1 MPDTLSVPLPSG
13 LASVPTT
20 PTSTSTIAN
29 NDSSKNS
36 KDNNRSRRQD
46 SSSTSSATHHLSPT
60 FPTAH
65 HSHAQTSTTAATT
78 TTIAQPSP
86 SPSPSSSHSSSHS
99 TVLTTGATAGEGGT
113 ETGTAVAVRM
123 DASPIILF
131 TLQYSVAVVQGV
143 TIYILSVVFSIL
155 QLVSGQLND
164 PPPSSSSG
172 STNSGSGAS
181 KKKGV
186 GSGDE
191 GLQQRRQKQRR
202 RRWSGTGSGSGS
214 GTTSPMSTSGLS
226 WAQNLIA
233 HTQQTQAQQSQSIPT
248 ETHINA
254 PTGGGGGGTGAGG
267 TLAQRVEVLR
277 FLGSTI
283 ANLVGS
289 YARPT
294 TSSSAFSS
302 TGEDIESIPQKRHL
316 VSSMSTGAGGTAA
329 GGGQGGGVEMS
340 YSSRIRRALVKTLS
354 GHAIPLP
361 RSIKRVTFNDT
372 LQFHT
377 TTTNRRQPRARFG
390 DEDDEE
396 EEDEDEEDEDS
407 SPALRFFSGGF
418 GAGVTLSPEEPMSTS
433 PTPSV
438 PLLVPGGGKKVKKN
452 RPPSIMPSAR
462 DRRQVQEQDVLEDM
476 AAAAAVQETG
486 AQSSR
491 FSVVSNGR
499 SIPVSTTTMTP
510 GFSTTAGKKL
520 VSTITVALPPLSRPR
535 KQQQQQSQTTTS
547 PVMTIAATSTTTA
560 SGSATTTTTTTSM
573 TPTTSYSPANGTSG
587 LASAL
592 LSSLM
597 MPASSGPISDVARSF
612 LSPTTLEASA
622 PGLSD
627 SDSSKSSSGGRRGGS
642 RDNLKRTRSAP
653 SKITTFLQQHRLA
666 RQQQQQQGRG
676 QMLQGL
682 FSAGEYTSSPRDVSS
697 PLPSDTF
704 VVANANVATETES
717 NTPLASVVHSATA
730 SSTTTAAPTVRA
742 RQPSTSSTTTLIRP
756 RSLYSIQSTVSSAVA
771 AVIGGEPPPS
781 IPISLT
787 TSMSRSLSPRLEP
800 TTFSP
805 TAAAFSSTA
814 VAFLPMTATATTT
827 FSPTHQRK
835 RSASVDLTNI
845 PSLRLPSSPS
855 TETTSTPGHGSAL
868 ESPATPTSP
877 GSSGGRS
884 LMYKLTHPQR
894 YKREVELQLQ
904 SQHQK
909 DTSSLSSATS
919 SPSASQVALTP
930 LSPTGS
936 TTSIQGILQQE
947 TASVSATATTRT
959 VYPFSRSF
967 TDLPASLSYLSDDP
981 HPAHLPPPQSYSSVS
996 VELPSPTTT
1005 AFVATA
1011 AEIHHPHPLPLT
1023 PPSSDKDMIPAAA
1036 IRESTTPPISMFFP
1050 SPTTQHRTVLVPLPS
1065 PALSSSSS
1073 PTTTSATAML
1083 SSMKDSLVA
1092 QLQRSPSLSPRSVS
1106 EDEDEDEDGAGAH
1119 TTFAACGFTLA
1130 TSSSSS

>member
-1 MPDTLSVPLPSG
+1 MPETLSVPPSPG

-20 PTSTSTIAN
+20 PISASTN
-29 NDSSKNS
+29 NSNSKNNS
-36 KDNNRSRRQD
+36 RPRRQD
-46 SSSTSSATHHLSPT
+46 SSTTMTHLSPT
-60 FPTAH
+60 FPPH
-65 HSHAQTSTTAATT
+65 NHAQALTTAVTT
-78 TTIAQPSP
+78 TAQPSA
-86 SPSPSSSHSSSHS
+86 SPSSSSTHSSSTSHS
-99 TVLTTGATAGEGGT
+99 SHTSTALTTGATAGERRSET
-113 ETGTAVAVRM
+113 ESAVAVRM

-164 PPPSSSSG
+164 PPSSG
-172 STNSGSGAS
+172 STNSGSGAR
-181 KKKGV
+181 KKVV

-191 GLQQRRQKQRR
+191 GLQQRRQQRR
-202 RRWSGTGSGSGS
+202 RRWSGSGS
-214 GTTSPMSTSGLS
+214 GTTSPTSTSGVS

-233 HTQQTQAQQSQSIPT
+233 HTQQTQAQSQSIAA
-248 ETHINA
+248 ETHIIA
-254 PTGGGGGGTGAGG
+254 PTGGTEAGGGG

-302 TGEDIESIPQKRHL
+302 TREDNESVPQKRHL
-316 VSSMSTGAGGTAA
+316 ASSMSTGTGGT
-329 GGGQGGGVEMS
+329 GPGGQGGVEMS
-340 YSSRIRRALVKTLS
+340 YSSKIRRALVRTLS

-361 RSIKRVTFNDT
+361 RSMKRVTFNDA

-377 TTTNRRQPRARFG
+377 TTTNRRPRAHFG
-390 DEDDEE
+390 VEDD
-396 EEDEDEEDEDS
+396 EEDEDEDEDEES
-407 SPALRFFSGGF
+407 SPVLRFFSGGF
-418 GAGVTLSPEEPMSTS
+418 GAGVTLSREEPMSTS

-462 DRRQVQEQDVLEDM
+462 DRRQLQEQDDLEDM
-476 AAAAAVQETG
+476 TAAVQETG
-486 AQSSR
+486 SRSSG

-510 GFSTTAGKKL
+510 EVSTTTGKKL
-520 VSTITVALPPLSRPR
+520 VSTITMSLPPISRPR
-535 KQQQQQSQTTTS
+535 KQQHQPQTPTS
-547 PVMTIAATSTTTA
+547 PAMTIAATSTTTA

-573 TPTTSYSPANGTSG
+573 TPTSYSPMNGTSG

-597 MPASSGPISDVARSF
+597 MPASSGPISDVARSL

-622 PGLSD
+622 AVISD
-627 SDSSKSSSGGRRGGS
+627 SDSSKSTSGGRSRGT
-642 RDNLKRTRSAP
+642 LKRTRSAP

-666 RQQQQQQGRG
+666 RQQQQQQGRS
-676 QMLQGL
+676 QMQGL
-682 FSAGEYTSSPRDVSS
+682 FSSRESTSPRDVSS
-697 PLPSDTF
+697 PLPSATA
-704 VVANANVATETES
+704 VVAKANVATETES
-717 NTPLASVVHSATA
+717 TTPSSSTAPGDSATA
-730 SSTTTAAPTVRA
+730 TSMTAAPTVRA

-781 IPISLT
+781 VPLSLT

-805 TAAAFSSTA
+805 TA
-814 VAFLPMTATATTT
+814 VA

-835 RSASVDLTNI
+835 RSASVDLTNV
-845 PSLRLPSSPS
+845 PSLRLPSSSS
-855 TETTSTPGHGSAL
+855 TEAISTTPGPGTALEPATSTS
-868 ESPATPTSP
+868 S
-877 GSSGGRS
+877 SSGGRS

-894 YKREVELQLQ
+894 YKRELELQLQ
-904 SQHQK
+904 SQHQR

-936 TTSIQGILQQE
+936 PTSIQE
-947 TASVSATATTRT
+947 TAPASATATTKMM
-959 VYPFSRSF
+959 YPFSRSF

-981 HPAHLPPPQSYSSVS
+981 HPAHLPPPHTYSSVS
-996 VELPSPTTT
+996 VQPPSPPTS
-1005 AFVATA
+1005 ASVATT
-1011 AEIHHPHPLPLT
+1011 EIHHPLPLPLT
-1023 PPSSDKDMIPAAA
+1023 PPPSDKDTVLAALK
-1036 IRESTTPPISMFFP
+1036 ESTTPPLSMFFP
-1050 SPTTQHRTVLVPLPS
+1050 SPTTQHRVLASLPS

-1073 PTTTSATAML
+1073 SPTMTSATAML
-1083 SSMKDSLVA
+1083 SSMKDSQA
-1092 QLQRSPSLSPRSVS
+1092 QLRRSPSPRPRSM
-1106 EDEDEDEDGAGAH
+1106 DEDEDEDGTSAH
-1119 TTFAACGFTLA
+1119 TTFAACGFSLA
-1130 TSSSSS
+1130 SPSNSSSSS